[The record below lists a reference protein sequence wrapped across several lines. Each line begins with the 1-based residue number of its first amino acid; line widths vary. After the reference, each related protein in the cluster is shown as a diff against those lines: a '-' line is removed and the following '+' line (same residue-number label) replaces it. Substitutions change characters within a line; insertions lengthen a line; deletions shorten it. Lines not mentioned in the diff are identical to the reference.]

1 MAWKVGVLGM
11 THDHVWEHIGTLSQ
25 RADVTL
31 SVADVNAP
39 LVDKARAEFG
49 VERGYGDYAS
59 LLEIEKPDAVLI
71 FSDNAGSV
79 EIVELAA
86 SHGRPIMLEKPM
98 ADSLARAERIRV
110 AVNKAGVPLMVN
122 WPTNWTPAVR
132 HALDLAGRG
141 EIGNIFRFSFRGGH
155 GGPKEYGCSEF
166 FYSWLY
172 DRDRNGAGAYIDYC
186 GYGAVMACHLL
197 GQPSRAQATIGRLQ
211 KNYVP
216 VDDNAILV
224 LRYPKAMAVIEATW
238 TANGPVPDGGPA
250 IWGSEGSLVVQRQ
263 AARREGQIV
272 RTGVV
277 KRITRDAPDGEIS
290 EPPDLPEGARNAT
303 EYFLNCLAADRQ
315 FEGLVSMETSLGAQE
330 VLEAGLI
337 AARAGS
343 DVSLPLDVCN
353 WG

>member
-11 THDHVWEHIGTLSQ
+11 THDHVWEHIGTLAQ
-25 RADVTL
+25 RDDVAL

-39 LVDKARAEFG
+39 LVDKAKSEYG
-49 VERGYGDYAS
+49 VARGYGDYAS

-71 FSDNAGSV
+71 FADNAGSV

-98 ADSLARAERIRV
+98 ADSLAGAERIRV
-110 AVNKAGVPLMVN
+110 AVRKAGVPLMVN

-132 HALDLAGRG
+132 HALDLAAGG
-141 EIGNIFRFSFRGGH
+141 VVGDIFRFSFRGGH
-155 GGPKEYGCSEF
+155 AGPKEYGCSEY
-166 FYSWLY
+166 FYEWLY
-172 DRDRNGAGAYIDYC
+172 DRERNGAGAYIDYC
-186 GYGAVMACHLL
+186 GYGAVMASHLL
-197 GQPSRAQATIGRLQ
+197 GLPSRAQATIGRLQ
-211 KNYVP
+211 KDYVP

-250 IWGSEGSLVVQRQ
+250 IWGSEGTLVVQRQ
-263 AARREGQIV
+263 SARREGQIV

-277 KRITRDAPDGEIS
+277 RRTSRDDPDGDLI
-290 EPPDLPEGARNAT
+290 EPPDLPEGERNAT
-303 EYFLNCLAADRQ
+303 EYFLNCLANDRS
-315 FEGLVSMETSLGAQE
+315 FEGLVSMETSLRAQE
-330 VLEAGLI
+330 MLEAGLI

-343 DVSLPLDVCN
+343 EVSLPLDVCN